1 MAENRDVKRHIIIGQ
16 NGQPQKYTYPKPVII
31 TPKIP
36 QRNQQTHGAKLQ
48 QELTALKPHEIL
60 LSQEAEEYELESAF
74 GLQISFDADT
84 AYDFEFEKLADV
96 RAGIEVL
103 NMTQAGQQ
111 ITVSILVPHGKL
123 YVLERKIA
131 EYMDPAKNGKKGPKN
146 HSLLNVIERIRK
158 TAVENLWTDA
168 PELYPQSADEISWF
182 EVWLPVLT
190 DRLAVVH
197 DFKKLAA
204 IAKLA
209 VSDSVLEFP
218 ERTVLLVRGNLAA
231 LSSSALL
238 LSKISEIRKAKTTA
252 DFFDNLNIEEQRAW
266 STDLLQRAN
275 FTASDD
281 SPYVCILDTGVNIE
295 HPLLKPV
302 CSAADLS
309 VVDPTWD
316 AADSDGHGTEMAGI
330 AIWGDLTEPLSQLS
344 QVEIRYRI
352 ESSKLL
358 RYPGDNEGK
367 HLGNVT
373 SDGISEVE
381 IKNPER
387 KRVYTL
393 ALSALKSRDR
403 GRPSTWSSTV
413 DALASDYLGENQ
425 YRRLLLVCAGNADA
439 SLSNLLEYPKYN
451 EVQDIHDPAQ
461 SWNALTIGAYT
472 RKIQISDANPQQFT
486 VLAPDG
492 GLCPHSSTS
501 ILWEPDA
508 PIKPEVVF
516 EGGNVAVDNISPV
529 ELPSLQLLT
538 TSHDI
543 QRRLLTTFNATSAAT
558 GLAVKFAAE
567 ILSYYPELWPETV
580 RALMVHSA
588 DWTDAMKAQIK
599 DPNLKT
605 ERQKAHRLA
614 RTVGYGVPDLNR
626 ALWSLNNS
634 LIMVIQDELQ
644 PFEKIKGPPTTKDM
658 HLHDLPWPK
667 AELQALGE
675 VAVKMTV
682 TLSYFIEPNPSSRN
696 VTSKYRYPS
705 HQLRFDVKRP
715 LESVQDF
722 MQRMTRDAQSEELG
736 SKKAPADPHWLLGD
750 FRNKGSVH
758 KDVWTGSA
766 AELAER
772 GMLVIYPA
780 MGWWRT
786 RTKLER
792 YNKRA
797 RYSLTISIEA
807 PTVDVDLYTAITT
820 VLANRIPIVVPIG

>member
-1 MAENRDVKRHIIIGQ
+1 MAENKDVKRHIIIGQ
-16 NGQPQKYTYPKPVII
+16 NGKPQKYTYPKKVII
-31 TPKIP
+31 TPNIP
-36 QRNQQTHGAKLQ
+36 ARNPQAHGAKLQ
-48 QELTALKPHEIL
+48 QELAALKPDEIS
-60 LSQEAEEYELESAF
+60 LSQDAEEYDLESAF

-84 AYDFEFEKLADV
+84 AYDFEFEKLADA

-103 NMTQAGQQ
+103 NVTQAGQLV
-111 ITVSILVPHGKL
+111 TVSILVPQGKL

-131 EYMDPAKNGKKGPKN
+131 EYMDPAKNGKKGPRN

-158 TAVENLWTDA
+158 TAIENLWTDA
-168 PELYPQSADEISWF
+168 PELYPQSVDEITWF
-182 EVWLPVLT
+182 EVWLPVLS

-197 DFKKLAA
+197 DFRKLAA
-204 IAKLA
+204 VAELL

-218 ERTVLLVRGNLAA
+218 ERTVLLVRGSLAA

-281 SPYVCILDTGVNIE
+281 SPYVCILDTGVNAE
-295 HPLLKPV
+295 HPLLKPA

-330 AIWGDLTEPLSQLS
+330 ALWGDLTDPLSQLS
-344 QVEIRYRI
+344 QVEIRHRI

-367 HLGNVT
+367 HLGNIT
-373 SDGISEVE
+373 SDGVSEVE
-381 IKNPER
+381 IKNPVR
-387 KRVYTL
+387 KRVYAL
-393 ALSALKSRDR
+393 ALSALESRDR

-472 RKIQISDANPQQFT
+472 RKMQISDADPQQFT
-486 VLAPDG
+486 LLAPDG

-501 ILWEPDA
+501 ILWESDT

-516 EGGNVAVDNISPV
+516 EGGNVAVDDISPV

-543 QRRLLTTFNATSAAT
+543 QRRLFTTFNATSAAT
-558 GLAVKFAAE
+558 GLAAKFAAE

-588 DWTDAMKAQIK
+588 NWTDAMKAQIT

-634 LIMVIQDELQ
+634 LIMIIQDELQ
-644 PFEKIKGPPTTKDM
+644 PFEKIKGPPATKDM

-675 VAVKMTV
+675 TPVKMTV

-722 MQRMTRDAQSEELG
+722 MQRMTRAAQSEEVG
-736 SKKAPADPHWLLGD
+736 SKKAPVDSNWLLGE

-758 KDVWTGSA
+758 KDVWSGTA
-766 AELAER
+766 AELADR
-772 GMLVIYPA
+772 GVLAIYPA

-786 RTKLER
+786 RAKLES
-792 YNKRA
+792 YNKKA
-797 RYSLTISIEA
+797 RYALIISIEA
-807 PTVDVDLYTAITT
+807 PTAEIDLYTPIATALENKVSIP
-820 VLANRIPIVVPIG
+820 VLTS